1 MEKSRRMLFLD
12 FDGVLCDSINE
23 CYVSSWLAFY
33 RGGEEPKAISIA
45 ERKRFDGYRPF
56 IRRGADYLLLQHCI
70 RNGVVLA
77 RQEDFD
83 AQLARM
89 GERRMA
95 DYDRL
100 FYEVRRELLE
110 KERPYWLALNPPFA
124 AIVPALGGAA
134 PNPLVHII
142 STKRADYIFEI
153 VRSWGLAWPLE
164 RIYCSGTEDKE
175 DYLRTC
181 LDGQEMEEGI
191 LVDDQIDH
199 LTRIKDRRIRSY
211 LASWGYVKPEWLA
224 QRSIEVLD
232 REGFAALLSEFA

>member
-1 MEKSRRMLFLD
+1 MLFLD

-33 RGGEEPKAISIA
+33 RNGEQPKAISLA
-45 ERKRFDGYRPF
+45 ERRLFDSYRPF
-56 IRRGADYLLLQHCI
+56 IRRGADYLLLQHCV
-70 RNGVVLA
+70 RNGITLA
-77 RQEDFD
+77 SQKDFD
-83 AQLARM
+83 DQIARM
-89 GERRMA
+89 GEGRMA
-95 DYDRL
+95 DYDGL
-100 FYEVRRELLE
+100 FYEVRRELLD
-110 KERPYWLALNPPFA
+110 KNRPYWLALNPPFSA
-124 AIVPALGGAA
+124 VLPPLRLVAS
-134 PNPLVHII
+134 NPLVHII